1 MTLPLVL
8 LRPEPGWSH
17 SAAAARALGLTVTG
31 SPLFTIETVAWK
43 MPDAARYDGLL
54 IGSANA
60 IRHAGDSLDG
70 LVALP
75 VLAVGKQTAQAVRTA
90 GLTVAQMG
98 EGGLQSLLDTLVGQN
113 LDLLHLRGEA
123 SVPLDPPTGIAVDQ
137 RIVYRSTPQTLDPD
151 NVGILADGAV
161 VALHSGEAARQ
172 FAAECDR
179 LHIARHTIDI
189 VALAPRIAKSAGPDW
204 RSVHIADAPQD
215 ARLLAL
221 ARHLCH
227 TRIQG

>member
-17 SAAAARALGLTVTG
+17 SAAAARALGLTVAG
-31 SPLFTIETVAWK
+31 SPLFTIETVAWE

-54 IGSANA
+54 MGSANA
-60 IRHAGDSLDG
+60 IRHAGDG
-70 LVALP
+70 LGRLTALP
-75 VLAVGKQTAQAVRTA
+75 VLAVGKQTAQVARDA

-98 EGGLQSLLDTLVGQN
+98 EGGLQSLLDTLAGRN
-113 LDLLHLRGEA
+113 LNLLHLRGEA
-123 SVPLDPPTGIAVDQ
+123 SVPLDPPPGIAIDQ
-137 RIVYRSTPQTLDPD
+137 RIVYRSTPETLDSASA
-151 NVGILADGAV
+151 GLLADGAV

-172 FAAECDR
+172 FADECDR
-179 LHIARHTIDI
+179 LQIARNTIDI
-189 VALAPRIAKSAGPDW
+189 AALAPRIAESAGSGW
-204 RSVHIADAPQD
+204 RSIHIADAPQD